1 MLDCGQQGGGQAQR
15 VKPPSNRQPVCRLV
29 WSAVSGLQMVQRWT
43 SVTTSV
49 SLSVTDSSTELEHI
63 CPAAWT
69 TAPPCLLFIHRSLS
83 PGTESVP
90 EVDLSLTGRLTQREN
105 SSVHAVASP
114 EGFFTVC
121 VYEEVN
127 NGCARLLPWRWR
139 PSRSAWTLNWRPPE
153 RRDGRRSSHRRSC
166 WAAETEWKAD
176 KVIMRWVTMKKKLS
190 DRPEWFLTSCWL
202 TCSRSLGSDW
212 RDLHSRSWTWNLS
225 HLLSQFCLYFS
236 EKQQKRLLCFT
247 LFCSKG
253 NSTKITHWSVFTGL
267 RESITAICEKVVKVC
282 CGSRGSYM

>member
-176 KVIMRWVTMKKKLS
+176 NVLLVYSCQWV
-190 DRPEWFLTSCWL
+190 
-202 TCSRSLGSDW
+202 
-212 RDLHSRSWTWNLS
+212 
-225 HLLSQFCLYFS
+225 
-236 EKQQKRLLCFT
+236 
-247 LFCSKG
+247 
-253 NSTKITHWSVFTGL
+253 
-267 RESITAICEKVVKVC
+267 SITGAALTTTLWV
-282 CGSRGSYM
+282 RSYSQIHFRLKIPRNLTAHQVRLKELNYGHDMWFNDVLLNLKGEE